1 MPPRLPRWLVS
12 RLAPSEDRDVIV
24 GDLDEEFR
32 QRARHR
38 RSASAWYWRQALA
51 SAPSAVRLRWHRAD
65 LARDLSGDL
74 RRALRLLWRRPGFTA
89 AAVITLAFGAG
100 IMTAVVSIAE
110 AILVRPLPYA
120 NARSHRLHPRVRPDR
135 PGPESVVVRLFR
147 ARLRA
152 CDRSPR
158 SARAATAVARCD
170 GCRTCR
176 TSAGDRD
183 HADLSRRLRRQAV
196 DGTRFLR
203 CRRGERRAG
212 GHHSQPRGVARE
224 VRRRSGRD
232 RTSRRGERHAVHDR
246 RRPAAVVRLSVARE
260 SGSVAAAASDADA
273 VDASRTCTCSTCFR
287 FAAPA

>member
-32 QRARHR
+32 QRAHHR

-110 AILVRPLPYA
+110 AILVRPLPYPTLIA
-120 NARSHRLHPRVRPDR
+120 SLTSASST
-135 PGPESVVVRLFR
+135 GPAR
-147 ARLRA
+147 ARICRGPTFSSSVRA

-158 SARAATAVARCD
+158 SARAATAVARC
-170 GCRTCR
+170 RR
-176 TSAGDRD
+176 VP
-183 HADLSRRLRRQAV
+183 DLLNESGRSRSRRPFSTSSA
-196 DGTRFLR
+196 
-203 CRRGERRAG
+203 
-212 GHHSQPRGVARE
+212 
-224 VRRRSGRD
+224 SGRRWD
-232 RTSRRGERHAVHDR
+232 A
-246 RRPAAVVRLSVARE
+246 LSPMPTR
-260 SGSVAAAASDADA
+260 
-273 VDASRTCTCSTCFR
+273 
-287 FAAPA
+287 